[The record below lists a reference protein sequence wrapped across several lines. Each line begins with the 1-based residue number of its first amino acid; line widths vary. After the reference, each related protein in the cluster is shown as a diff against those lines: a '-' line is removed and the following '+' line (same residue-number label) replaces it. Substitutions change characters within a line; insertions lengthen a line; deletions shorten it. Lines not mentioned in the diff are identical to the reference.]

1 MQMSFHNEIA
11 NVKDENKPNGIR
23 YMSLKHAIGLHPVIG
38 GFGETW
44 QLLENKFGL
53 KEGENNEANILVK
66 CAEFIETDRDAYQ
79 EVKDAHEKYIKCR
92 VKLGL
97 PKPKCS
103 CE

>member
-1 MQMSFHNEIA
+1 MSFQNEIA
-11 NVKDENKPNGIR
+11 NVKNESKPNGIR
-23 YMSLKHAIGLHPVIG
+23 YMSLKHAIGLHSVIG
-38 GFGETW
+38 GFSETW

-53 KEGENNEANILVK
+53 KEGENNEASILVK
-66 CAEFIETDRDAYQ
+66 CAEFIEVDRKAYQ
-79 EVKDAHEKYIKCR
+79 EVKNAHENYVKCR

>member
-1 MQMSFHNEIA
+1 MSFNNEIE
-11 NVKDENKPNGIR
+11 NVKDESKPNGIR

-44 QLLENKFGL
+44 SLLENKFGL
-53 KEGENNEANILVK
+53 KEGENNEASVLVK
-66 CAEFIETDRDAYQ
+66 CAEFIETDRKALQ
-79 EVKDAHEKYIKCR
+79 NVKEAHEKYIKCR

-97 PKPKCS
+97 PKPKFN